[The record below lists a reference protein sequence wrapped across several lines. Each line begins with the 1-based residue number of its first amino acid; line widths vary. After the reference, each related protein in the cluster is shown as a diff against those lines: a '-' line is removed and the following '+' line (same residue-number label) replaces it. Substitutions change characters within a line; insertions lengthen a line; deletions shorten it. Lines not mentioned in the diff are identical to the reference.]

1 MLFLVFMKADVLQRS
16 TILRYAGEYQSL
28 SALRLS
34 GALVVA
40 DREASDARGKGDVT
54 FSDTGDVTL
63 SYREA
68 ESGMTLSLKKEGD
81 RLEIR
86 RGGAVLVFLRGETTA
101 FLYRTAYGTL
111 PTEAI
116 TEEISL
122 LKKEHSALLTLVY
135 TAVLGGMA
143 QKNEMRFKIT
153 Y

>member
-1 MLFLVFMKADVLQRS
+1 MKADVLQRS
-16 TILRYAGEYQSL
+16 VIHRYAGAYPSL
-28 SALRLS
+28 SALRLAGS
-34 GALVVA
+34 LTEE
-40 DREASDARGKGDVT
+40 DRETSDARGRGEVT
-54 FSDTGDVTL
+54 FSDAGDVAL

-68 ESGMTLSLKKEGD
+68 ESGMTVSLKKEGE

-86 RGGAVLVFLRGETTA
+86 RGGAVLVFLRGEATS
-101 FLYRTAYGTL
+101 FVYRTAYGSL

-116 TEEISL
+116 TEEL
-122 LKKEHSALLTLVY
+122 LLIKKEHSALLILVY

>member
-1 MLFLVFMKADVLQRS
+1 MLFLVLMKADVLQRS
-16 TILRYAGEYQSL
+16 LILRYAGEYKSL
-28 SALRLS
+28 SVLRLS
-34 GALVVA
+34 GALMEA
-40 DREASDARGKGDVT
+40 DRETSDARGKGEVT
-54 FSDTGDVTL
+54 FSESGDVNL

-68 ESGMTLSLKKEGD
+68 ESGVTVSLKKEGD

-86 RGGAVLVFLRGETTA
+86 RAGAELVFLRGEATS

-122 LKKEHSALLTLVY
+122 IKKEHSALLTLVY